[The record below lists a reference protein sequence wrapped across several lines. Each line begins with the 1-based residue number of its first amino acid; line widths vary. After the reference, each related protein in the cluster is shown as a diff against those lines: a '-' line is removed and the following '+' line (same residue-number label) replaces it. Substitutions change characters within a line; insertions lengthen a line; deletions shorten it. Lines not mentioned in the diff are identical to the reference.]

1 MSRTF
6 VLLAHEAP
14 VDPDFSL
21 DDLPGGGG
29 RLDLLARAVGS
40 TLLVSHGIRE
50 DVTTHLVIR
59 NRYVVRF
66 EGADLRGLHPD
77 ERSTAARIRAA
88 LETAQEAVGA
98 AEIRHAPGVYV
109 MKGDLESVLAE
120 TDGPVV
126 QLVEDG
132 RPAADGPP
140 PEDPVF
146 VLSDHRQFT
155 DREAELLASA
165 DAERV
170 RLGPVA
176 IHANDAVAVAHNWLD
191 TRGYC
196 DY

>member
-6 VLLAHEAP
+6 VLLAHEVP
-14 VDPDFSL
+14 TDPDFSL
-21 DDLPGGGG
+21 DDLPGGAG

-59 NRYVVRF
+59 DRYVVRF

-88 LETAQEAVGA
+88 LETAQGVVGA
-98 AEIRHAPGVYV
+98 AEIRHAPGVHV
-109 MKGDLESVLAE
+109 GKGDLESVLAA
-120 TDGPVV
+120 TGGPVV

-132 RPAADGPP
+132 RPAAEEAPP
-140 PEDPVF
+140 ADPVF
-146 VLSDHRQFT
+146 VLSDHREFT
-155 DREAELLASA
+155 DEEADLLASA
-165 DAERV
+165 GAERV

-176 IHANDAVAVAHNWLD
+176 VHADDAVAVAHNWLD
-191 TRGYC
+191 TRGYR